1 VRADGTGLPLHHG
14 RVKVGAGRGDSMSE
28 ESEAEPRVFLGEM
41 GSELEEPGVGGTPLF
56 LPMPDFMA
64 SAGTV

>member
-1 VRADGTGLPLHHG
+1 
-14 RVKVGAGRGDSMSE
+14 MSE